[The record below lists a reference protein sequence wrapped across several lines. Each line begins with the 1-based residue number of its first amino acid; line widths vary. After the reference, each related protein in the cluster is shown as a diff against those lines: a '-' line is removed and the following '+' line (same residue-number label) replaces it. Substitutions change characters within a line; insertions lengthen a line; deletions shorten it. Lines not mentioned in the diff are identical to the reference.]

1 MMSAHTHATPHAY
14 AWRQPAADADAVFD
28 EIDALARQRRRLKAA
43 IMAAPSR
50 RQRRKLRVELRD
62 VEAEKTALEA
72 EHEAFAESADDDW
85 EMCFE

>member
-1 MMSAHTHATPHAY
+1 MTTHQHAAPHAY
-14 AWRQPAADADAVFD
+14 AWRQPAADAVFD
-28 EIDALARQRRRLKAA
+28 EIDALARKRRRLKAA
-43 IMAAPSR
+43 IEAAPSR

-85 EMCFE
+85 ETSFE